1 MARVFLVGFWDTV
14 SNLIL
19 RNRVLIITLLILAT
33 AFFVNHWQ
41 YIKFSNTEANLL
53 PDKHEV
59 NLEYLDFTD
68 KFGEEGNLIVIGVK
82 DSLLFTPTNF
92 NAWNNLSKV
101 LKDTSYVESVI
112 AIGDL
117 QKLKADKKNRR
128 FYVEPFIKDTIK
140 SDLELISIKK
150 DLFEKNPFYEG
161 FLFNTKTGSVRTAI
175 HLKKSIVNEIG
186 RETYINSILIPKVE
200 EFETKYG
207 LDIKISGM
215 PYVRTKN
222 AENIKSEISTFVIL
236 ALIITSIIFFLFF
249 RSFRA
254 TFISMFVVM
263 IGVVWTVGILG
274 LFINT
279 YPGNFEIS
287 VLTGLIPPLIIVIGI
302 PNCIFLI
309 NKYQHEVNIH
319 GNKAKSLRRVITK
332 IGNATLMTN
341 ITTASGFATFI
352 ITDSKLLTEFGI
364 IASLSIIAIFV
375 LCILIIPII
384 YSFLPI
390 PEEKHLEHLNKTW
403 INSLGD
409 WIEKTVR
416 ESKISI
422 YIVSIILLVTSII
435 GIYQIKISGSII
447 DDMPQKADWFDD
459 IMFYEKE
466 FNGIMPLEVLIDFK
480 RKKRIQNLKYL
491 RKMDTIENE
500 IKKIPELS
508 KPVSI
513 VSLSKYI
520 SQAFYNGNRKYYQV
534 PSDQIKTFIAT
545 FAQTT
550 VANSDVDLIKNYADS
565 TGRYTRITAFMKDM
579 ETERMEE
586 IEKQIRD
593 KIEEQMPS
601 KLVDF
606 GSYTK
611 NPSKIWL
618 YIQKLK
624 SIIQVSILQQKP
636 LLYDSSQDDFKKTVN
651 EGDKVYNITDNTSA
665 KVISIKDNSTL
676 VLSKNIMYEGAE
688 YEIKSEAYVITGKA
702 YLFQKGTKYLVKNL
716 IISLSLAIF
725 LIALLMAY
733 MFRSVKMIFISLVPN
748 ILPLVVTA
756 GLMGYLGVPI
766 KPSTILIF
774 SIAFGIAVDDTIH
787 FLAKYRQELITN
799 NWEVHKSVYNAL
811 RETGVSMFY
820 TSIVL
825 FFGFSVFTVSDF
837 GGTVALGALVSAT
850 LLFAMLSNLLLLP
863 SMLLSLE
870 GSIANEK
877 VLKEP
882 LIKIIEDDEAVN

>member
-1 MARVFLVGFWDTV
+1 MARVFLVGFWDSV

-19 RNRVLIITLLILAT
+19 RNRILIISLLILAT
-33 AFFVNHWQ
+33 SFFISQWQ

-68 KFGEEGNLIVIGVK
+68 KFGEEGNLIVIGIK
-82 DSLLFTPTNF
+82 DSLLFTTENL

-101 LKDTSYVESVI
+101 LKDTNFVESVI

-117 QKLKADKKNRR
+117 QKLKKDKKKQQ
-128 FYVEPFIKDTIK
+128 FYLEPFIKDTIT
-140 SDLELISIKK
+140 SDIELISIKK
-150 DLFEKNPFYEG
+150 ELFEKYPFYDE
-161 FLFNTKTGSVRTAI
+161 FLFNTKTKSVRTAI
-175 HLKKSIVNEIG
+175 HLKKSIVNEVG
-186 RETYINSILIPKVE
+186 RETYINSVLIPKVE
-200 EFETKYG
+200 SFEAKYN

-249 RSFRA
+249 RSYRA
-254 TFISMFVVM
+254 TFISLFVVM

-274 LFINT
+274 LFIINT
-279 YPGNFEIS
+279 PPGDFEIS

-309 NKYQHEVNIH
+309 NKYQHEVNKH
-319 GNKAKSLRRVITK
+319 GNKAKSLQKVITK

-341 ITTASGFATFI
+341 VTTASGFATFI
-352 ITDSKLLTEFGI
+352 ITNSKLLKEFGI
-364 IASLSIIAIFV
+364 VASLSILAIFI

-390 PEEKHLEHLNKTW
+390 PEEKHLEHLNRTW

-409 WIEKTVR
+409 WIEKTVKK
-416 ESKISI
+416 SKINI
-422 YIVSIILLVTSII
+422 YIISVLLLVTSII
-435 GIYQIKISGSII
+435 GIYQIRISGSII

-466 FNGIMPLEVLIDFK
+466 FNGIMPLEILINTK
-480 RKKRIQNLKYL
+480 RKKGVTKLS
-491 RKMDTIENE
+491 T
-500 IKKIPELS
+500 IKKMSKIEDVILEIPELS
-508 KPVSI
+508 KPISM
-513 VSLSKYI
+513 VSLVKYSK
-520 SQAFYNGNRKYYQV
+520 QAYYNGNPKYYQV
-534 PSDQIKTFIAT
+534 PTSQENSFILSYAKNSTSD
-545 FAQTT
+545 
-550 VANSDVDLIKNYADS
+550 SDVDLIKNYVDS
-565 TGRYTRITAFMKDM
+565 TGQYTRITAFMKDM
-579 ETERMEE
+579 EIEKMEE
-586 IEKQIRD
+586 IEKKLNYEIS
-593 KIEEQMPS
+593 KIMPS
-601 KLVDF
+601 DNF
-606 GSYTK
+606 E
-611 NPSKIWL
+611 
-618 YIQKLK
+618 
-624 SIIQVSILQQKP
+624 VS
-636 LLYDSSQDDFKKTVN
+636 
-651 EGDKVYNITDNTSA
+651 
-665 KVISIKDNSTL
+665 
-676 VLSKNIMYEGAE
+676 
-688 YEIKSEAYVITGKA
+688 ITGKA

-716 IISLSLAIF
+716 ILSLSLAIF

-733 MFRSVKMIFISLVPN
+733 MFRSLKMIFISLIPN
-748 ILPLVVTA
+748 LLPLIVTA
-756 GLMGYLGVPI
+756 GLMGYLGVAI

-799 NWEVHKSVYNAL
+799 NWEVKKSVYNAL

-825 FFGFSVFTVSDF
+825 FFGFSVFTVSNF

-870 GSIANEK
+870 DSIANEK

-882 LIKIIEDDEAVN
+882 LIKIIEDEDVVN